1 MLFIIWLCKS
11 EQQRSCHEDLT
22 TTALFLARSVGE
34 GRSAFSYARAPLVM
48 AGVSVPQVHVLL

>member
-22 TTALFLARSVGE
+22 RPHLFLARSVGE
-34 GRSAFSYARAPLVM
+34 GRSAFSYARAPLVK
-48 AGVSVPQVHVLL
+48 AGVSLTQVLLL